1 MGKTLQLKKG
11 LTLAAL
17 AFLGTTATWADSTA
31 LIDADFSTYAGT
43 DGWTAVDKSTKTGT
57 TWAWAS
63 QTFSLGASG
72 NYKYVS
78 GVKIQSDWYAKHD
91 DYYVSKAV
99 QLTAGSTYTLT
110 TSTGKTSGTDGVLTI
125 EVGTS
130 AEDMSTYKSIKTL
143 TPVNASNALV
153 EETTTF
159 TAETSGTYYFAYHA
173 VSTRDNASDYFYLFN
188 FKVEGDNAGGGTTE
202 PTEPTEP
209 EEKSTLEADFST
221 QAGTE
226 GWSAID
232 KSTKTDVTWE
242 WYNRCFSVGAP
253 SYDYISAVRLKRD
266 WDALH
271 NDYFVSPS
279 VELKGGKTYIITTKT
294 GKQEN
299 TTATLTLELGT
310 SASDV
315 STFKSIKTLTPT
327 VNYNQPQEETMEYT
341 PETDGTYY
349 FAYHGVEET
358 SANDY
363 LFLFSFKV
371 ATKDEG
377 GTDPDPDQPVQP
389 GDNNEVYS
397 TDMASDPSWTSLLN
411 TGTSWQWKSYAMAVP
426 TTINSRGYAPGMQI
440 MPSQWT
446 DNVNSICVTPAIEL
460 KKGYKYTVTT
470 STGYEYSNAPH
481 LTLEYGTDNT
491 DATSFTSIA
500 TLNPTTG
507 TPAEETNT
515 FSVKEDGTY
524 YLGVRMKET
533 TAAQRKAFVLGLKVV
548 GEKGDTPDV
557 PDTPVVTPAAVTDLA
572 GTANF
577 DNNTVTLTWTN
588 PTKDAE
594 GKDLTEKVGAKIYK
608 GEETEPIKT
617 IDELTG
623 ETTTETFAVEPFD
636 GEVTFTV
643 KTFIGEKESEV
654 AKVKVNLTKPAT
666 PTAVTAL
673 AGTPN
678 YDDNT
683 VTLTWTNPTK
693 DTDGRDIKDKVS
705 AKIYKGEETEPIKT
719 IDELTGETTTETF
732 AVEPFDGEVVF
743 TVKTFIEDRESTAAS
758 VKVDLTKP
766 VPPVVAKELPYSAD
780 LTDADAA
787 KEFTAVD
794 ANADN
799 ITWGTTNGISGV
811 TYNSDNA
818 TVAANDWII
827 TPALKFEENKN
838 YSISATF
845 ARRGAFDP
853 DKMEVY
859 VGDAAKAEGMT
870 LVASYDITDT
880 ENLTKA
886 IRYIS
891 TAAADKFIG
900 FHIATAAAENG
911 QLSLLSVNVQAIEAA
926 TPVAV
931 ADLKGEIN
939 SDDKTVTLTWAN
951 PTKDTEGYDLTEKVG
966 AKIYKD
972 GELVETIDELT
983 GETTT
988 KTLSPEPFSGESTF
1002 SVVSFI
1008 GENNSEEVSVSLN
1021 LDDKTGKE
1029 VLVKNF
1035 SQNFDKGAWTI
1046 INGGNGGAWKYDYS
1060 DVFDFNY
1067 QHGGAIED
1075 DWLISPAVPMS
1086 AKDRFVVK
1094 YKLKTARDY
1103 TASIEVTIGE
1113 GATVAA
1119 QSQVIAS
1126 HPNLA
1131 QNGFGDFQTA
1141 QFCVPEDGNYNIGF
1155 HITDANYYVDVRGV
1169 EVYSIGEPTP
1179 VTSISE
1185 VNAQNGAIAF
1195 NKTNGTLFVPA
1206 GSKVAVFSANGAMAI
1221 DTVAGNEAVSLNS
1234 LAKGMYLIK
1243 VTTADGKTVSQKF
1256 VK

>member
-1 MGKTLQLKKG
+1 MGKTLHLKKG
-11 LTLAAL
+11 VTLAAL
-17 AFLGTTATWADSTA
+17 ALFGVTTATWADDTA

-57 TWAWAS
+57 TWAWTSGA
-63 QTFSLGASG
+63 FSLGSAGNWNYASA
-72 NYKYVS
+72 
-78 GVKIQSDWYAKHD
+78 VKIQSDWYAKHD
-91 DYYVSKAV
+91 DYYVSNAV
-99 QLTAGSTYTLT
+99 ELKAGSTYTLT
-110 TSTGKTSGTDGVLTI
+110 TSAGKTSGTDGVLTI

-143 TPVNASNALV
+143 TPVNTGNLTAD
-153 EETTTF
+153 ETTTF
-159 TAETSGTYYFAYHA
+159 TAETTGTYYFAYHA
-173 VSTRDNASDYFYLFN
+173 VSTRDNASDYFYLFK
-188 FKVEGDNAGGGTTE
+188 FKVEGDNAGGGTTD
-202 PTEPTEP
+202 PTDPDQPTA
-209 EEKSTLEADFST
+209 KSVFSADFST
-221 QAGTE
+221 QPTD
-226 GWSAID
+226 WTILD
-232 KSTKTDVTWE
+232 KSTTTDKTWN
-242 WYNRCFSVGAP
+242 WNGYAF
-253 SYDYISAVRLKRD
+253 YD
-266 WDALH
+266 
-271 NDYFVSPS
+271 N
-279 VELKGGKTYIITTKT
+279 
-294 GKQEN
+294 
-299 TTATLTLELGT
+299 
-310 SASDV
+310 
-315 STFKSIKTLTPT
+315 STFTNHAGYRMLQSCYDKSG
-327 VNYNQPQEETMEYT
+327 
-341 PETDGTYY
+341 D
-349 FAYHGVEET
+349 
-358 SANDY
+358 NDY
-363 LFLFSFKV
+363 LIS
-371 ATKDEG
+371 
-377 GTDPDPDQPVQP
+377 
-389 GDNNEVYS
+389 
-397 TDMASDPSWTSLLN
+397 
-411 TGTSWQWKSYAMAVP
+411 
-426 TTINSRGYAPGMQI
+426 
-440 MPSQWT
+440 
-446 DNVNSICVTPAIEL
+446 PAIEL
-460 KKGYKYTVTT
+460 KKGVKYTAKTASAKEKESAT
-470 STGYEYSNAPH
+470 
-481 LTLEYGTDNT
+481 LTLEIGQSNT
-491 DATSFTSIA
+491 DVSGYTTVGTLTPATNYTDDRFQTFEFTVD
-500 TLNPTTG
+500 NDG
-507 TPAEETNT
+507 TYYLAYHVYEDPSLAADSRQQKTFVFGLDITAEETGTDPDQPDTPEETSTVVDADFSTEPTDWTVVDNNSDGTKWKYYQYALWDSSLNKYFPGIQYYQGSYYDNVDDYYVSPAVELKKGYVYHTTTQTAHEYGDPTLTFEVGTSLTDMST
-515 FSVKEDGTY
+515 FSSKQALTVATTYAEREQNFDFTVEEDGTY
-524 YLGVRMKET
+524 YLAYHLKQSD
-533 TAAQRKAFVLGLKVV
+533 AASRKTYLFGLKVV
-548 GEKGDTPDV
+548 GEKGDTPD
-557 PDTPVVTPAAVTDLA
+557 TPNTPAITPAAVTDLT

-577 DNNTVTLTWTN
+577 DDNTVTLTWTN
-588 PTKDAE
+588 PTKDAD

-617 IDELTG
+617 VDELTG
-623 ETTTETFAVEPFD
+623 ETTTETFAVDPFD

-654 AKVKVNLTKPAT
+654 ATVKVDLTKPAT
-666 PTAVTAL
+666 PTAVTVLTA
-673 AGTPN
+673 TPN

-693 DTDGRDIKDKVS
+693 DTYGRDIKDKVS

-719 IDELTGETTTETF
+719 VDELSGETTTATF
-732 AVEPFDGEVVF
+732 GVEPFDGEVVF
-743 TVKTFIEDRESTAAS
+743 TVKTFIDDRASEAATI
-758 VKVDLTKP
+758 KVDLTKP

-787 KEFTAVD
+787 KDFTIVD

-799 ITWGTTNGISGV
+799 TTWGTIDGISGV

-818 TVAANDWII
+818 AVAANDWII

-891 TAAADKFIG
+891 TAAADKFVG

-911 QLSLLSVNVQAIEAA
+911 QLSLLSVEVKAIEAA
-926 TPVAV
+926 TPTAV
-931 ADLKGEIN
+931 ADFKGEIN
-939 SDDKTVTLTWAN
+939 SDEKTVTLTWTN
-951 PTKDTEGYDLTEKVG
+951 PTKDTEGYDFVEKVG

-972 GELVETIDELT
+972 GELVETIDELS
-983 GETTT
+983 GATTT

-1002 SVVSFI
+1002 SVATFI
-1008 GENNSEEVSVSLN
+1008 GENNSEDASITLN
-1021 LDDKTGKE
+1021 LDDKTGEE

-1035 SQNFDKGAWTI
+1035 SQNFDKDAWTI
-1046 INGGNGGAWKYDYS
+1046 ISGGNSGAWKYDYS

-1067 QHGGAIED
+1067 QRGGAVED

-1103 TASIEVTIGE
+1103 SASVEVTIGE

-1141 QFCVPEDGNYNIGF
+1141 QFTVPEDGNYNIGF
-1155 HITDANYYVDVRGV
+1155 HVTDANYYVDVRGV

-1179 VTSISE
+1179 TGISE
-1185 VNAQNGAIAF
+1185 INSKNGAVAY
-1195 NKTNGTLFVPA
+1195 NKASGELFVPA
-1206 GSKVAVFSANGAMAI
+1206 GSKVAVYTANGAAAI
-1221 DTVAGNEAVSLNS
+1221 NEVAGNEAISLCS

-1243 VTTADGKTVSQKF
+1243 VTTADGKTVSQKI

>member
-1 MGKTLQLKKG
+1 M
-11 LTLAAL
+11 TLAAL

-588 PTKDAE
+588 PTKD
-594 GKDLTEKVGAKIYK
+594 
-608 GEETEPIKT
+608 
-617 IDELTG
+617 
-623 ETTTETFAVEPFD
+623 
-636 GEVTFTV
+636 
-643 KTFIGEKESEV
+643 
-654 AKVKVNLTKPAT
+654 
-666 PTAVTAL
+666 
-673 AGTPN
+673 
-678 YDDNT
+678 
-683 VTLTWTNPTK
+683 
-693 DTDGRDIKDKVS
+693 TDGRDIKDKVS

-743 TVKTFIEDRESTAAS
+743 TVKTFIENRESTAAS

-1035 SQNFDKGAWTI
+1035 SQNFDKSAWTI

-1179 VTSISE
+1179 TSISE

>member
-397 TDMASDPSWTSLLN
+397 TDMASDPSWTSLL
-411 TGTSWQWKSYAMAVP
+411 SY
-426 TTINSRGYAPGMQI
+426 
-440 MPSQWT
+440 
-446 DNVNSICVTPAIEL
+446 
-460 KKGYKYTVTT
+460 
-470 STGYEYSNAPH
+470 
-481 LTLEYGTDNT
+481 
-491 DATSFTSIA
+491 
-500 TLNPTTG
+500 
-507 TPAEETNT
+507 
-515 FSVKEDGTY
+515 
-524 YLGVRMKET
+524 
-533 TAAQRKAFVLGLKVV
+533 
-548 GEKGDTPDV
+548 
-557 PDTPVVTPAAVTDLA
+557 
-572 GTANF
+572 
-577 DNNTVTLTWTN
+577 
-588 PTKDAE
+588 
-594 GKDLTEKVGAKIYK
+594 TE
-608 GEETEPIKT
+608 
-617 IDELTG
+617 
-623 ETTTETFAVEPFD
+623 
-636 GEVTFTV
+636 
-643 KTFIGEKESEV
+643 
-654 AKVKVNLTKPAT
+654 
-666 PTAVTAL
+666 
-673 AGTPN
+673 
-678 YDDNT
+678 
-683 VTLTWTNPTK
+683 
-693 DTDGRDIKDKVS
+693 
-705 AKIYKGEETEPIKT
+705 
-719 IDELTGETTTETF
+719 
-732 AVEPFDGEVVF
+732 
-743 TVKTFIEDRESTAAS
+743 
-758 VKVDLTKP
+758 
-766 VPPVVAKELPYSAD
+766 
-780 LTDADAA
+780 
-787 KEFTAVD
+787 
-794 ANADN
+794 
-799 ITWGTTNGISGV
+799 
-811 TYNSDNA
+811 
-818 TVAANDWII
+818 
-827 TPALKFEENKN
+827 
-838 YSISATF
+838 
-845 ARRGAFDP
+845 
-853 DKMEVY
+853 
-859 VGDAAKAEGMT
+859 
-870 LVASYDITDT
+870 
-880 ENLTKA
+880 
-886 IRYIS
+886 
-891 TAAADKFIG
+891 
-900 FHIATAAAENG
+900 
-911 QLSLLSVNVQAIEAA
+911 
-926 TPVAV
+926 
-931 ADLKGEIN
+931 
-939 SDDKTVTLTWAN
+939 
-951 PTKDTEGYDLTEKVG
+951 
-966 AKIYKD
+966 
-972 GELVETIDELT
+972 
-983 GETTT
+983 
-988 KTLSPEPFSGESTF
+988 
-1002 SVVSFI
+1002 
-1008 GENNSEEVSVSLN
+1008 
-1021 LDDKTGKE
+1021 
-1029 VLVKNF
+1029 
-1035 SQNFDKGAWTI
+1035 
-1046 INGGNGGAWKYDYS
+1046 
-1060 DVFDFNY
+1060 
-1067 QHGGAIED
+1067 
-1075 DWLISPAVPMS
+1075 
-1086 AKDRFVVK
+1086 
-1094 YKLKTARDY
+1094 
-1103 TASIEVTIGE
+1103 
-1113 GATVAA
+1113 
-1119 QSQVIAS
+1119 
-1126 HPNLA
+1126 
-1131 QNGFGDFQTA
+1131 
-1141 QFCVPEDGNYNIGF
+1141 
-1155 HITDANYYVDVRGV
+1155 
-1169 EVYSIGEPTP
+1169 
-1179 VTSISE
+1179 
-1185 VNAQNGAIAF
+1185 
-1195 NKTNGTLFVPA
+1195 
-1206 GSKVAVFSANGAMAI
+1206 
-1221 DTVAGNEAVSLNS
+1221 
-1234 LAKGMYLIK
+1234 
-1243 VTTADGKTVSQKF
+1243 
-1256 VK
+1256 

>member
-636 GEVTFTV
+636 GEV
-643 KTFIGEKESEV
+643 
-654 AKVKVNLTKPAT
+654 
-666 PTAVTAL
+666 
-673 AGTPN
+673 
-678 YDDNT
+678 
-683 VTLTWTNPTK
+683 
-693 DTDGRDIKDKVS
+693 
-705 AKIYKGEETEPIKT
+705 
-719 IDELTGETTTETF
+719 
-732 AVEPFDGEVVF
+732 VF
-743 TVKTFIEDRESTAAS
+743 TVKTFIENRESTAAS

-1035 SQNFDKGAWTI
+1035 SQNFDKSAWTI

-1179 VTSISE
+1179 TSISE